1 MSTVPTL
8 YKFLAA
14 DADVCCTCGIHG
26 RTVWRGQLRVF
37 VCPNNP
43 AHGRHVSAAYYRA
56 HQPKPLDL
64 LDGLAGFVSVS
75 LALQAAEERLAALQE
90 AIRHYEHLVGTDEGR
105 FDHAEMCFRTP
116 AGCVC
121 RLDELHALLEDQ

>member
-1 MSTVPTL
+1 MTLASADPEVCRVCGTVARL
-8 YKFLAA
+8 E
-14 DADVCCTCGIHG
+14 
-26 RTVWRGQLRVF
+26 WRGQVRVLA
-37 VCPNNP
+37 CPAEP
-43 AHGRHVSAAYYRA
+43 SHAGHVSASWFRA
-56 HQPKPLDL
+56 QQPAPVDL

-75 LALQAAEERLAALQE
+75 LALQAAEERLTALQE

-121 RLDELHALLEDQ
+121 RLDELHALLEDAA